1 MKLLDRFQAEIGKRI
16 LRLPRYHTNISVLLG
31 LKWPSF
37 RLLVLVRKLSYLA
50 KLLSD
55 NSNCTSSRVFRS
67 LASENLFDISL
78 VQQCKELELLFG
90 TDVLEQ
96 CLLSPDEA
104 VSIIQHAMSQLIE
117 ADWSRSLHLGLS
129 HPSLT
134 YICNP
139 ALVGDWC
146 NLWNAALDFGTR
158 STKVAQGIFR
168 VLSRPVFSDKICPF
182 CQSLI
187 TETTFTDH
195 LSSSHSLLKD
205 QLLSSLMKD
214 KSALVLAPIADN
226 ILQFC

>member
-1 MKLLDRFQAEIGKRI
+1 MLDKFQAEIGKRI
-16 LRLPRYHTNISVLLG
+16 LRLPRYHSNISVLLG

-67 LASENLFDISL
+67 LASENLFDIGL

-90 TDVLEQ
+90 TNILEQ

-104 VSIIQHAMSQLIE
+104 IATVQQAMPHLIE
-117 ADWSRSLHLGLS
+117 ADWNRSLHLGLS

-146 NLWNAALDFGTR
+146 NLWNTALDFGTR
-158 STKVAQGIFR
+158 GTKVAQGIFR
-168 VLSRPVFSDKICPF
+168 VLSKPVFGEKICPF

-187 TETTFTDH
+187 SESTFTDH
-195 LSSSHSLLKD
+195 LSSSHDLLKN

-214 KSALVLAPIADN
+214 KSALFLAPIVDN